1 MENLDKIENLLY
13 ITIYLAG
20 VAMGIAL
27 VQLITAFN

>member
-1 MENLDKIENLLY
+1 MENLDKIENLVF
-13 ITIYLAG
+13 IATYLAG